1 LILNYQARINLD
13 AIRFPYPKILCIL
26 FPFTE
31 KTRTVSAGTG
41 FEMIYK
47 NIAIELKV

>member
-1 LILNYQARINLD
+1 MLFDFPILKSFVFYSLL
-13 AIRFPYPKILCIL
+13 PK
-26 FPFTE
+26 